1 MLGDISCISYSKIRG
16 KIKYDDDDDHDDGQ
30 ASTYIQ
36 ELLQPYV
43 PSCNLRLSSKNLLIK
58 PRFKLKSYGKRAFT
72 VAVPELWNKL
82 PEDIKSAS
90 SIDCF
95 KNKLKTFLFI

>member
-1 MLGDISCISYSKIRG
+1 MLITYKAL
-16 KIKYDDDDDHDDGQ
+16 HGQ
-30 ASTYIQ
+30 TPTYIQ

-43 PSCNLRLSSKNLLIK
+43 PSRNLRSSSKNLLIK
-58 PRFKLKSYGKRAFT
+58 PRFKLNSYGKHAFSIT
-72 VAVPELWNKL
+72 APEQWNKL

-95 KNKLKTFLFI
+95 KNKLKQGP